1 MNKSKESE
9 RTKRAKKEL
18 LFRRKELVQ
27 SLSQME
33 SSGEEIDLILSGE
46 RLDDFFDISPS
57 LMLIT
62 NPKGDVIKINK
73 SCLAILGYTQKELLK
88 IDLWSLVHPDDLA
101 KTTEVVKS
109 QLQGNSIANFINR
122 YKRKDGSYR
131 TLEWQTTTVK
141 DGFTYAYANDITEQ
155 NEALEELQFQSLEKQ
170 KRAEE
175 LLIANKELQFQSL
188 EKQKRADELLIAN
201 KELQFQSLEKQKRAD
216 ELIIIQDDLDILRE
230 KEILANQLSVA
241 NKELEQFSYLASH
254 DLQEPLRTISNYI
267 KVFEEDYSEN
277 LDETAHKYLSSVN
290 MAANR
295 MSQLI
300 QSLLEYSV
308 FGRNRKLISVD
319 CAQLVGNVIRDLN
332 QLMKT
337 SGALVEVGDMPTL
350 NLYEIEIHM
359 LFQNLIT
366 NAIKFQ
372 DKNRKPKIKIRAEE
386 IDDVWTFSISDN
398 GIGIESKYFERIFQ
412 IFQFLN
418 PRSSFEGTG
427 IGLAYCK
434 KIVELHSGKI
444 WVKSTLGKGTTFYFT
459 LDKPRL

>member
-33 SSGEEIDLILSGE
+33 SSGEEIDLILSGG
-46 RLDDFFDISPS
+46 RLDYFFDISPS

-73 SCLAILGYTQKELLK
+73 SCLAMLGYTQKELLK

-155 NEALEELQFQSLEKQ
+155 NEALEELQFQSLEKE
-170 KRAEE
+170 KRADE

-188 EKQKRADELLIAN
+188 EKQKRADELIIAS

-337 SGALVEVGDMPTL
+337 SGAVVEVGDMPTL
-350 NLYEIEIHM
+350 KLYEIEVHA